1 VAAHA
6 EGPVDKDV
14 ARFDRWART
23 YDRSFLQRR
32 VFEPVHAE
40 IRSAL
45 EHLDGARVLDI
56 GAGTGTLAL
65 VLAEK
70 AALVVGVDAA
80 PRMIDQAARKRA
92 GEVVKFL
99 VARSERLPFPDGAFD
114 HAVASLTV
122 HHWADARSGL
132 AEVARVTRPGGR
144 FVIAD
149 IDMPGPVRWLLRILH
164 NSHAGWSRREFADL
178 LYEGGFRRVR
188 ARSSPLG
195 SRLPIFLAER

>member
-1 VAAHA
+1 VLA

-23 YDRSFLQRR
+23 CDRSFLQRR
-32 VFEPVHAE
+32 VFEPVHEE

-45 EHLDGARVLDI
+45 EPLDGARVLDV

-92 GEVVKFL
+92 GGAVKFL
-99 VARSERLPFPDGAFD
+99 VARSERLPFPDASFD
-114 HAVASLTV
+114 RAVASLTV
-122 HHWADARSGL
+122 HHWADARGGL

-144 FVIAD
+144 LVIAD
-149 IDMPGPVRWLLRILH
+149 IDMPGPVRWFLRILH

-178 LYEGGFRRVR
+178 LYEGGFRRVG
-188 ARSSPLG
+188 ARRSGLG
-195 SRLPIFLAER
+195 SRLPIFVAER